1 MGECSQEIPRTG
13 LVLEIN
19 NGKMNSIWL
28 AYCWDGLKPATR
40 NSSRK
45 LCFGTKS
52 THLACSPINEGI
64 LFFGGE
70 GIVGNLASK
79 VYMGKFLSLNLQ
91 YLLKLWYIG
100 MGKNWVPQYLVCY
113 IKISLHVWSP
123 RSLVLTYTHIYI
135 YIYWYTKI
143 PWLPKLLYCLIGTSP
158 KNPLSRGETSG
169 VGAELHKNFF
179 PTWDEW
185 HRMYLNP

>member
-1 MGECSQEIPRTG
+1 MNYDWIQPPPCFPNGSNMGECSQEIPRTG

-135 YIYWYTKI
+135 YIY
-143 PWLPKLLYCLIGTSP
+143 IGTP
-158 KNPLSRGETSG
+158 RYHDCLSCSI
-169 VGAELHKNFF
+169 V
-179 PTWDEW
+179 
-185 HRMYLNP
+185 